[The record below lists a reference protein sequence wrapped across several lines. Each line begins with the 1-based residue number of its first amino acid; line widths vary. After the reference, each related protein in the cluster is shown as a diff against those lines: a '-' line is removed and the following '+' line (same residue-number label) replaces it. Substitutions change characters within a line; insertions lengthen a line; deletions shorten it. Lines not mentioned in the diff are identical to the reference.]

1 MSCGVPVVGTDV
13 GGVAEAIADA
23 GLVVPARDPE
33 AMSHA
38 CFDLFTSPEK
48 RSVMGTR
55 ARSRVQHHFSLAQM
69 LAAHDELYISLRD
82 GGAQSIVDLRPR
94 ELEAADS
101 VWVPA

>member
-1 MSCGVPVVGTDV
+1 VPVVGTDV

-38 CFDLFTSPEK
+38 CYELFTSPE
-48 RSVMGTR
+48 RRNAMG
-55 ARSRVQHHFSLAQM
+55 ARSRQRVEHHFSLAQM
-69 LAAHDELYISLRD
+69 LAGHDELYVSLRD
-82 GGAQSIVDLRPR
+82 GGAQTIVDLRPR
-94 ELEAADS
+94 ELEAAAESES